1 MQIFSSGN
9 LWVSSMKVLSRTL
22 DFSYE
27 ESLML
32 TEKGRMILNH
42 AKRRNLQAIRDL
54 GCQYIWSDEGF
65 PIDQSRARY
74 WYTVAADAGHT
85 EAMWDVA
92 TMYLSGEGGDVDIDR
107 GLEYLRTA
115 ATRRRWTFGADS
127 AAYELVEIYQNGYY
141 NTKSNVSEAQKWKNV
156 ARIQHRRYRG
166 WRRKTAKLRH

>member
-1 MQIFSSGN
+1 
-9 LWVSSMKVLSRTL
+9 MKALLRTL

-42 AKRRNLQAIRDL
+42 AKRRNLQTIRDL
-54 GCQYIWSDEGF
+54 GCQYIWGEEGF
-65 PIDQSRARY
+65 PRDESRARY

-92 TMYLSGEGGDVDIDR
+92 TMYLCGEGGDLDIER

-115 ATRRRWTFGADS
+115 ATRRRWAFGADT
-127 AAYELVEIYQNGYY
+127 AAEFLVEIYQNGYY
-141 NTKSNVSEAQKWKNV
+141 NTTSDVAESQKWQNIAK
-156 ARIQHRRYRG
+156 IQYKRYRG
-166 WRRKTAKLRH
+166 YKRKRAS